1 MVYTELTKKA
11 MNIAYNAHHGQY
23 DKGGY
28 PYVSHPMHLAEQM
41 DDEIGCIVA
50 LLHDVVEDTDVTF
63 EELEKEFP
71 VEVIDVLKLL
81 THDKVTDY
89 MEYVKKIKTNEIATK
104 VKLADL
110 RHNYDRSR
118 IDRDLTEKEINKG
131 NIYKEAYE
139 YLSKWYE

>member
-11 MNIAYNAHHGQY
+11 MLIAYDAHHGQF

-28 PYVSHPMHLAEQM
+28 PYINHPIHLAEQM
-41 DDEIGCIVA
+41 ENEYECCVA

-63 EELEKEFP
+63 EDLESEFP
-71 VEVIDVLKLL
+71 SEVIEALKLL
-81 THDKVTDY
+81 THDKDVEY
-89 MEYVKKIKTNEIATK
+89 MDYVKKIKTNEISTK

-110 RHNYDRSR
+110 KPNYDRTR
-118 IDRDLTEKEINKG
+118 INRELTEKEKSKG

-139 YLSKWYE
+139 YLNN

>member
-11 MNIAYNAHHGQY
+11 MNIAYDAHHGQY

-28 PYVSHPMHLAEQM
+28 PYINHPIHLAEQM
-41 DDEIGCIVA
+41 DDEVGCIAV
-50 LLHDVVEDTDVTF
+50 LLHDVVEDTNVTF
-63 EELEKEFP
+63 EDLEKEFP
-71 VEVIDVLKLL
+71 IEVIDVLKLL
-81 THDKVTDY
+81 THDKETDY
-89 MEYVKKIKTNEIATK
+89 MDYVKKIKTNEIATK

-118 IDRDLTEKEINKG
+118 IDRELTDKEVKKG

-139 YLSKWYE
+139 YLSN